1 MMTGDI
7 LHVVHKIDHF
17 ARPFDFIFWWW
28 VFRTFFSLSK
38 ENSQQLNNHQINKE
52 Q

>member
-17 ARPFDFIFWWW
+17 ARPFDFIF
-28 VFRTFFSLSK
+28 FGGGFSGPFSLSK